1 MVDMDTLVSLCKRRG
16 FVFQS
21 SEIYGGLGSAWDY
34 GPLGVEMKRNIRN
47 LWWRDVVHLRRD
59 VLGLEAAVLMHPRVW
74 EASGHLERFSD
85 PMVDCKACQ
94 RRFRADQIDDQP
106 WVHYCPAKKDN
117 KFEVAAGETCK
128 HCGSRRTLCPVCGKG
143 ELTEPRQFNMML
155 KTFLGPVE
163 EAAAVT
169 YLRPETA
176 QGMFVNFENVLQSM
190 RRKLPFGIAQVGRSF
205 RNEITPGNFIFRTR
219 EFEQM
224 ELEFFV
230 NPAETVESQPAD
242 EWWHQHWIDER
253 LAWYRRYGIR
263 AENLRLREHAKEE
276 LAHYAKRTV
285 DVEYR
290 FAIGWNEL
298 EGIANRTDYDL
309 KRHAEVS
316 GKTLS
321 YFDEER
327 KSHVVPYVVEPAAGV
342 DRTFLAFLTDAY
354 HQEEVRGEKRVVL
367 RFHPEIAPV
376 KVAVLPLLKK
386 RDDIVVRAWEIR
398 DRLARR
404 WVSVYDDTA
413 AIGRL
418 YRRQDEVGT
427 PYCVT
432 VDVQTVG
439 DVAKGETGD
448 DRVTIRD
455 RDSMGQVRVPIVELE
470 TVLGRLL
477 GGGLWNEVATAYPAG
492 KADAG
497 AGSG

>member
-1 MVDMDTLVSLCKRRG
+1 
-16 FVFQS
+16 
-21 SEIYGGLGSAWDY
+21 
-34 GPLGVEMKRNIRN
+34 
-47 LWWRDVVHLRRD
+47 
-59 VLGLEAAVLMHPRVW
+59 MHPRVW
-74 EASGHLERFSD
+74 EASGHLERFTD
-85 PMVDCKACQ
+85 PMVDCRECK
-94 RRFRADQIDDQP
+94 RRFRADHLDAEP

-117 KFEVAAGETCK
+117 KFEVPAGEACK
-128 HCGSRRTLCPVCGKG
+128 HCQARRTLCPFCGKG
-143 ELTEPRQFNMML
+143 TLTEPRQFNMML

-163 EAAAVT
+163 DQAAMT

-190 RRKLPFGIAQVGRSF
+190 RRKLPFGIAQIGRSF

-230 NPAETVESQPAD
+230 NPNETVDGQPAD
-242 EWWHQHWIDER
+242 EYWHQHWIEER
-253 LAWYRRYGIR
+253 LGWYRRYGIR

-285 DVEYR
+285 DIEYR
-290 FAIGWNEL
+290 FAIGWSEL

-309 KRHAEVS
+309 RRHAEVS
-316 GKTLS
+316 GRTLT

-327 KSHVVPYVVEPAAGV
+327 KSQVVPYVVEPAAGV
-342 DRTFLAFLTDAY
+342 DRSFLAFLTDAY
-354 HQEEVRGEKRVVL
+354 HVEEVRGEKRVTL
-367 RFHPEIAPV
+367 RLHPEIAPV
-376 KVAVLPLLKK
+376 KIAVLPLLKK
-386 RDDIVVRAWEIR
+386 RDDIVTRAGEIR

-439 DVAKGETGD
+439 DAGNGEAGD
-448 DRVTIRD
+448 GRVTIRD
-455 RDSMGQVRVPIVELE
+455 RDSMGQIRVPTEDLE
-470 TVLGRLL
+470 AVFARLL
-477 GGGLWNEVATAYPAG
+477 AGTGWAEVAGGYPSQ
-492 KADAG
+492 KATEA
-497 AGSG
+497 